1 MPGDRWVVGV
11 GLDNPVRD
19 VCLSELTFLERIF
32 RELERRV
39 PPPIEHSVNG
49 KLALRYKEQSPHQ
62 AILLKFARQIS
73 GLHAI
78 DVLLLNGF
86 VQEQGVI
93 QRTLDEVA
101 EDILFLAAGVIT
113 ENWSDLH
120 KQFCSYFWEE
130 EFEHPDAMKSRQ
142 KRGTVARNKIRAF
155 NNRAFQISDPST
167 ADRAGESIHKAYSGY
182 VHAAAGHIMDMCGG
196 EPLRFYLSGMRGTY
210 RQREH
215 AADAVTYFY
224 RGLMSAG
231 FAARAFGNEALALAT
246 HRRVRDFENAHGEH
260 VLPDWARAKGSQ

>member
-1 MPGDRWVVGV
+1 M
-11 GLDNPVRD
+11 RD
-19 VCLSELTFLERIF
+19 VCLSELAFLESIF

-39 PPPIEHSVNG
+39 PPPIERSVNG

-86 VQEQGVI
+86 VQEQGAI
-93 QRTLDEVA
+93 QRTLDEIA
-101 EDILFLAAGVIT
+101 KDILFLAAGVIT

-120 KQFCSYFWEE
+120 QKFCLYFWEE
-130 EFEHPDAMKSRQ
+130 EFDHSEAMKSRQ
-142 KRGTVARNKIRAF
+142 KRGTVARSKIRAY
-155 NNRAFQISDPST
+155 NNRAFPISDPST

-196 EPLRFYLSGMRGTY
+196 DPPQFYLSGMRGTY
-210 RQREH
+210 RQQDH

-224 RGLMSAG
+224 RGLMSAC
-231 FAARAFGNEALALAT
+231 FAAKAFGNEALASTT
-246 HRRVRDFENAHGEH
+246 HRRVSDFENAHGEH
-260 VLPDWARAKGSQ
+260 VLPEWARAKGLQ